1 MRGALDH
8 TLKVAF
14 LTSKCVYTYVHS
26 QMLRSLKDTRKQAG
40 KHTTAHYAQTHTW
53 SCWPLQSAERR
64 KMEAHSLTGWV
75 GWSAGHSG
83 AVHLGILLKYFT
95 HANTHIITSLFS
107 QVHRNLVSALP
118 PPLRAKSKSDKLK
131 KIAVAKERGKKEKT
145 KQEEAKMEKRSKKRP
160 KHRRREQICESSR
173 WSLPLEPAW
182 VLHWCKE
189 QNLKPMQMW
198 SPEPWLGRPHM
209 IKYNCKEPFPNA
221 LVVLKK

>member
-40 KHTTAHYAQTHTW
+40 KHTTARYAQTHTW

-118 PPLRAKSKSDKLK
+118 PPLCAKSKSDKLK
-131 KIAVAKERGKKEKT
+131 KIAVAKERGKKRK
-145 KQEEAKMEKRSKKRP
+145 KQNKRKP
-160 KHRRREQICESSR
+160 KWRREVRRGQNTEGGSR
-173 WSLPLEPAW
+173 SVSRPGGPYPWSLHGYCTDVKSKTWNP
-182 VLHWCKE
+182 CKCDHRSLDWNGRIWLNIIAK
-189 QNLKPMQMW
+189 NLFQM
-198 SPEPWLGRPHM
+198 L
-209 IKYNCKEPFPNA
+209 
-221 LVVLKK
+221 